1 MASSKKSLS
10 DKFAL
15 EAKKKSPAKQSKK
28 EKKAAKSL
36 SRELL
41 KPSTSSPKKKAQK
54 SHSDSSVVP
63 SSCKSEEPD
72 LAREPLVKVGLKSKN
87 VTEEARSEVTSGDT
101 VKFKEQSF
109 ATETD
114 VKTGKEIKAGF
125 ESPRTIR
132 STFNIGS
139 ILFPS
144 HTIEKLEPSL
154 KETWHKPPPTP
165 GESPECLLATS
176 TPKTVR
182 TSAEIHL
189 KPRESVSGSSSG
201 SLLSVSSFSSAASSK
216 SESTASVQSVDSI
229 SSELDT
235 IVGEEIDIS
244 ECSSTST
251 PIRFTLHE
259 EKSEK
264 VVVTKSHKPPKFSL
278 IREAKIEDFDALSSS
293 GLSPTS
299 TSASLKSNE
308 FRNRIDDFSDDSDGS
323 KLRESS
329 EFSDDMQ
336 EVEHHTQHFVPLNKQ
351 LQIVTSMDRLIDRYL
366 LSAVILLLHQPS

>member
-1 MASSKKSLS
+1 MIMASSKKSLS

-15 EAKKKSPAKQSKK
+15 EAKKKSPGKQSKK

-36 SRELL
+36 SRELQ
-41 KPSTSSPKKKAQK
+41 KPSTPSPKKKAQK

-63 SSCKSEEPD
+63 SSCKLDDREPD
-72 LAREPLVKVGLKSKN
+72 ITREPSADKVLKSKDE
-87 VTEEARSEVTSGDT
+87 TEKVRSGDT
-101 VKFKEQSF
+101 KGDISQSKEHT
-109 ATETD
+109 AAIETD
-114 VKTGKEIKAGF
+114 VTTGKQATEIKPGF

-132 STFNIGS
+132 STFNVGS
-139 ILFPS
+139 ISCPS

-165 GESPECLLATS
+165 GESPECFVATS
-176 TPKTVR
+176 TPKTVK
-182 TSAEIHL
+182 TSTEIHL
-189 KPRESVSGSSSG
+189 KPREADSGSSVG
-201 SLLSVSSFSSAASSK
+201 SQLSMSSSFSSAASSNP
-216 SESTASVQSVDSI
+216 ESIASCPSVDSI

-235 IVGEEIDIS
+235 IVGEEINIS

-251 PIRFTLHE
+251 PIRFTLHG

-264 VVVTKSHKPPKFSL
+264 IVVPKSHKPPKFSL

-293 GLSPTS
+293 GLSPTN
-299 TSASLKSNE
+299 TSASLKSSE

-336 EVEHHTQHFVPLNKQ
+336 ELEHHAHFVPLNKQ
-351 LQIVTSMDRLIDRYL
+351 LQIVTSMDRLIDR
-366 LSAVILLLHQPS
+366 

>member
-15 EAKKKSPAKQSKK
+15 EAKKKSPGKQSKK

-36 SRELL
+36 SRELQ
-41 KPSTSSPKKKAQK
+41 KPSTTSPKKKAQK
-54 SHSDSSVVP
+54 SQSDSAVGSSSKSDEADLSREHVVR
-63 SSCKSEEPD
+63 
-72 LAREPLVKVGLKSKN
+72 AGLKSKIES
-87 VTEEARSEVTSGDT
+87 EETRSEGTPRDE
-101 VKFKEQSF
+101 VKAKESASESDVKIGKV
-109 ATETD
+109 ATE
-114 VKTGKEIKAGF
+114 IKPGF
-125 ESPRTIR
+125 ESPKTIR

-139 ILFPS
+139 ISFPS

-154 KETWHKPPPTP
+154 KETWHKPPLTP
-165 GESPECLLATS
+165 GESPEASLATS
-176 TPKTVR
+176 TPKMVR

-189 KPRESVSGSSSG
+189 KPRESESGSSIG
-201 SLLSVSSFSSAASSK
+201 SLMSSNTSFSSAISSK
-216 SESTASVQSVDSI
+216 SDSITSVQSVDSI

-259 EKSEK
+259 EKPEK
-264 VVVTKSHKPPKFSL
+264 DISKSHKPPKFSL
-278 IREAKIEDFDALSSS
+278 IKEAKIEDFDALSSS

-336 EVEHHTQHFVPLNKQ
+336 EVEHHAQHFVPLNKQ
-351 LQIVTSMDRLIDRYL
+351 LQIVTSMDRLIDR
-366 LSAVILLLHQPS
+366 